1 MRTTMQAKPITK
13 KCSKQKTINSIS
25 KSMIINLING
35 FIDHFLSPTKKTTK
49 EIKETFYQNI
59 ENKNEMKT
67 EAGFTIQ

>member
-1 MRTTMQAKPITK
+1 
-13 KCSKQKTINSIS
+13 
-25 KSMIINLING
+25 MIINLING